1 MQLSA
6 AKDDI
11 CPEADLIS
19 IEPSITQIA
28 QLSKSADAV
37 VECFAISYMISQDL
51 LQIERFLWSRRAS
64 IFSAL
69 NSVVINTRKNDLF
82 EALIMMRTAIEFISN
97 VFYFEVRLRRIFD
110 TYEINSNNLRIDL
123 DSLQRYERGF
133 HELRPILQKFTLATS
148 IDIEDYFIESN
159 TLMGNKKDY
168 RKKEGEF
175 DVKNSQ
181 TLNSVDELSGR
192 ILGIRRV
199 YDFLSQFVHPNFGSY
214 LLNTKEKTVVSKSRE
229 GLMVIKTTMSLAKS
243 NYPVN
248 EFNNLILD
256 SYSLLTQA
264 SEYFRESTKYF
275 QDAII
280 GEKKANKLIVR
291 RVIQSNAEVFTVK
304 DFCPCCSGKLIGQCC
319 GFRFRNRLRPNRSCS
334 AP

>member
-11 CPEADLIS
+11 CPEADLVS

-37 VECFAISYMISQDL
+37 VRGFAISYMISQDL
-51 LQIERFLWSRRAS
+51 LQLERFFWSRRAS

-69 NSVVINTRKNDLF
+69 NSVVLNTRKDDLF

-97 VFYFEVRLRRIFD
+97 VFFFEVRFRRIFD
-110 TYEINSNNLRIDL
+110 TYGINSNILRIDL
-123 DSLQRYERGF
+123 DSLQRYELGF
-133 HELRPILQKFTLATS
+133 LELRSILQKFTLATS

-159 TLMGNKKDY
+159 TLFGNKKDY
-168 RKKEGEF
+168 RQKEGEF
-175 DVKNSQ
+175 DIKNSQ

-214 LLNTKEKTVVSKSRE
+214 LLDTKEKTVVSTSRE
-229 GLMVIKTTMSLAKS
+229 GLMLIKTTMSLAKS
-243 NYPVN
+243 NYPL
-248 EFNNLILD
+248 EFINLILD
-256 SYSLLTQA
+256 SYLLLTQA
-264 SEYFRESTKYF
+264 SEYFREASKYF

-280 GEKKANKLIVR
+280 GAKKANKLILR
-291 RVIQSNAEVFTVK
+291 QVIQSNAEAFAVK

-319 GFRFRNRLRPNRSCS
+319 GFKFRNRLRPNRSYS